1 MKKFAQMINSKIHW
15 IFEADEKPEFAP
27 DIILVDI
34 TGVEDI
40 QEGWDYNEE
49 TGKFTAPILTVPEPN
64 PTPLDP
70 IQQLIELQAQT
81 VLNTEM
87 LLLQKEIGI

>member
-1 MKKFAQMINSKIHW
+1 MKRYAQILWGKAHW
-15 IFEADEKPEFAP
+15 VFEAEEAPEFAP
-27 DIILVDI
+27 DIVIVDI
-34 TGVEDI
+34 TDNPEI
-40 QEGWDYNEE
+40 QEGWDYNKE
-49 TGKFTAPILTVPEPN
+49 TGKFTAPIFNVPEPN
-64 PTPLDP
+64 PTPVDP

>member
-1 MKKFAQMINSKIHW
+1 MYQYAQINENNIVVGVSGLSGIV
-15 IFEADEKPEFAP
+15 EQPNM
-27 DIILVDI
+27 ILVD
-34 TGVEDI
+34 EDVTVLI
-40 QEGWDYNEE
+40 GYLYDQE
-49 TGKFTAPILTVPEPN
+49 TGEFTAPVLPEPE
-64 PTPLDP
+64 PTPNPIPVDP

>member
-1 MKKFAQMINSKIHW
+1 MKRYAQILWGKAHW
-15 IFEADEKPEFAP
+15 VFEAEEVPEFAP
-27 DIILVDI
+27 DIIIVDI
-34 TGVEDI
+34 TDKPEV

-49 TGKFTAPILTVPEPN
+49 TGKFTAPILTVTEPN
-64 PTPLDP
+64 PTPVDA

-87 LLLQKEIGI
+87 LLLQKEIGM

>member
-1 MKKFAQMINSKIHW
+1 MYKYAQI
-15 IFEADEKPEFAP
+15 DENNVVIGISDLSGIVEHPSVVLLDEDATVLPGYLYDPES
-27 DIILVDI
+27 
-34 TGVEDI
+34 GE
-40 QEGWDYNEE
+40 
-49 TGKFTAPILTVPEPN
+49 FTAPVLPEPE
-64 PTPLDP
+64 PTPNPIPVDP

>member
-1 MKKFAQMINSKIHW
+1 MYQYAQMNENNIVVGVSSLSGIVEHPNMIL
-15 IFEADEKPEFAP
+15 IDEDVTVLPGYLYDP
-27 DIILVDI
+27 
-34 TGVEDI
+34 
-40 QEGWDYNEE
+40 E
-49 TGKFTAPILTVPEPN
+49 TGEFTEPIELE
-64 PTPLDP
+64 PTPSPTPVNP